1 MFMYPIKASKSL
13 LKASN
18 SENERN
24 LHDNE
29 EMQRAARKAKVIN
42 DFPVATFDGE
52 LNYLSS
58 LYLLP

>member
-29 EMQRAARKAKVIN
+29 EMHRVAGKAKVIN
-42 DFPVATFDGE
+42 DFPVATFDE
-52 LNYLSS
+52 N
-58 LYLLP
+58 